1 MNNPTS
7 DNEKVYKTPKY
18 TRKAIAEYHERNK
31 DDPKYKEK
39 RQQYQKKYYETKKQN
54 KIVCLDICEL
64 IKNNKIPNKFIEKV

>member
-39 RQQYQKKYYETKKQN
+39 RQQYQKK
-54 KIVCLDICEL
+54 IL
-64 IKNNKIPNKFIEKV
+64 